1 MPYLFYVA
9 SLQDKPSPVHKI
21 LIADD
26 SELIR
31 EFLKGLASQYKDW
44 TIVGEAVNGRQAV
57 LMAASLNPDLVVL
70 DLAMPMLDGIHAAA
84 EILKVSPSMPI
95 ILYTLHDMPH
105 LLLEA
110 KKVGIR
116 EVVFKTSDATELAD
130 AIQRVLKDAA
140 ATAALPAPVAAPP
153 LFVEGAE
160 PSAPSVAEAPAQDVA
175 APKSEESTGAN

>member
-1 MPYLFYVA
+1 
-9 SLQDKPSPVHKI
+9 VHKI

-31 EFLKGLASQYKDW
+31 EFLKGLAGQYKEW

-84 EILKVSPSMPI
+84 EILKLAPSLPI

-130 AIQRVLKDAA
+130 AIHRILKDAA
-140 ATAALPAPVAAPP
+140 STSAPGTVTAPP
-153 LFVEGAE
+153 LFVEGEKA
-160 PSAPSVAEAPAQDVA
+160 SAPSQTDQVASESPAPDA
-175 APKSEESTGAN
+175 AASKSEESTGAN

>member
-1 MPYLFYVA
+1 
-9 SLQDKPSPVHKI
+9 VHKI

-26 SELIR
+26 SALIR
-31 EFLKGLASQYKDW
+31 DFLKGLATQYKDW

-57 LMAASLNPDLVVL
+57 LMAASLAPDLVIL

-84 EILKVSPSMPI
+84 EILKVAPSVAI

-116 EVVFKTSDATELAD
+116 EVVFKMSDATELAE
-130 AIQRVLKDAA
+130 AIQRVFSETAKTAA
-140 ATAALPAPVAAPP
+140 AGAAAIAPP
-153 LFVEGAE
+153 LFVNGDGAP
-160 PSAPSVAEAPAQDVA
+160 PSTVSPAIVPEVEQPATDVA
-175 APKSEESTGAN
+175 ATETPSAIKPEEPTGAN